1 MDTDHDKIQEIY
13 MYLNTNMNVDTAS
26 TDIGIQKNVSSINNQ
41 VPMKNF
47 YKLSQV
53 SINIT

>member
-1 MDTDHDKIQEIY
+1 MGTDHDKIQEIY
-13 MYLNTNMNVDTAS
+13 MYLNDNMNVDTAS

-47 YKLSQV
+47 YRLSQV

>member
-1 MDTDHDKIQEIY
+1 MGTDHDKIQEVY

-47 YKLSQV
+47 YRLSQV

>member
-1 MDTDHDKIQEIY
+1 MGTDHDKIQEIY
-13 MYLNTNMNVDTAS
+13 MYLNENMNVDTAS